1 MSFADKFGGGKKPGF
16 ADKVEKK
23 DILAEEAEDAEENEG
38 GKSFADMASKKN
50 RDGSFKDI
58 VNKSRGGDV
67 CLILATD
74 KTMRKAWYFVLPEP
88 TKRERLLGLGA
99 KDSCNLEDFGQIV
112 LSGYGERPPQ
122 WAYDRI
128 KEEYGTEFD

>member
-16 ADKVEKK
+16 TEKVEKK
-23 DILAEEAEDAEENEG
+23 DVLAEIEESDSDEE
-38 GKSFADMASKKN
+38 KSFTEMATKKN

-88 TKRERLLGLGA
+88 TKRERLLALGA

-122 WAYDRI
+122 WAYERI